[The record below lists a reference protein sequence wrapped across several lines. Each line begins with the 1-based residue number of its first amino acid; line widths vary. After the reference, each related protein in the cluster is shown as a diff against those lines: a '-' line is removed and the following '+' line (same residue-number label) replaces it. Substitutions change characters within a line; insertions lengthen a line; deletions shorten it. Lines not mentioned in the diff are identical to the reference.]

1 MVINPIIG
9 FYIPIMRIPIKGGMT
24 IPNIATFDHGT
35 HGNGNSKIVALG
47 RCFSFF
53 LLGRFNQPLIFSG
66 GGPKMGPYY
75 IVVNGVI
82 TPINSLING

>member
-35 HGNGNSKIVALG
+35 YVEIMISITWNLAILKSWRQGPPASSSEPALNGEKDYGNLDDLG
-47 RCFSFF
+47 
-53 LLGRFNQPLIFSG
+53 
-66 GGPKMGPYY
+66 MGT
-75 IVVNGVI
+75 ND
-82 TPINSLING
+82 SLS